1 MAGAAPTSCLKNEV
15 DVNVEAE
22 AEAAAEAKVASH
34 STGTCQQEGTILMK
48 RRCKNVT
55 FLI

>member
-22 AEAAAEAKVASH
+22 AEAALKLKLPVIRRVRASKK
-34 STGTCQQEGTILMK
+34 GQY
-48 RRCKNVT
+48 
-55 FLI
+55 